1 MTEEHKMAN
10 TLSDLS
16 NEIAVISQAAEASVV
31 AVQAGAHRWSSGV
44 IWREGVVVTAE
55 RGVRRDENI
64 QVKLSGGRTLKAEL
78 AGRDPGS
85 DLAVLKVAGLD
96 APRAALPPATGTPR
110 VGSLVLVLGRSPN
123 SGLNASLGIV
133 SAASPAWRTWR
144 GGRLD
149 EYLRL
154 DARVF
159 PGSAGGAVVDVERRL
174 LGVATL
180 ALSRIAA
187 LAIPPS
193 TVDRVAGR
201 LLAEGHIPRGYLGI
215 GLQPVPISEASR
227 TKLSLG
233 NRSGLMAIQV
243 EPESPAEQAGMLPGD
258 ILVALDDQAV
268 EQLDDLMAFLDP
280 ESVGKSVRARLIRAG
295 TLTELP
301 LVVGGRPRRAA

>member
-1 MTEEHKMAN
+1 MAN
-10 TLSDLS
+10 LLSELS
-16 NEIAVISQAAEASVV
+16 NEIAAVSQAAEASVV
-31 AVQAGAHRWSSGV
+31 AVQAGSHRWSSGV
-44 IWREGVVVTAE
+44 IWRPGVVVTAE
-55 RGVRRDENI
+55 RGVRREEDI
-64 QVKLSGGRTLKAEL
+64 QVKVSDGRSLKAVL
-78 AGRDPGS
+78 AGRDAGS
-85 DLAVLKVAGLD
+85 DLAVLKVAGLE
-96 APRAALPPATGTPR
+96 APAAAIPAASGTPP

-149 EYLRL
+149 QYLRL

-187 LAIPPS
+187 LAVPPS
-193 TVDRVAGR
+193 TVDRVADR

-215 GLQPVPISEASR
+215 GLQAVPVSGASR

-233 NRSGLMAIQV
+233 NRSALMAIQV
-243 EPESPAEQAGMLPGD
+243 EPESPAEQAGILPGD
-258 ILVALDDQAV
+258 ILVALDDQV
-268 EQLDDLMAFLDP
+268 LEQLDDLMAFLDP
-280 ESVGKSVRARLIRAG
+280 ESVGKSVRARVIRAG
-295 TLTELP
+295 ALTELP
-301 LVVGGRPRRAA
+301 VVIGGRPRRAA

>member
-1 MTEEHKMAN
+1 MAN
-10 TLSDLS
+10 VLSDLS
-16 NEIAVISQAAEASVV
+16 NEIAAIAQAAEGAVV
-31 AVQAGAHRWSSGV
+31 AVQAGAHRWSSGM
-44 IWREGVVVTAE
+44 IWRTGVVVTAE
-55 RGVRRDENI
+55 RGLRREEDI
-64 QVKLSGGRTLKAEL
+64 QVKLADGRTLKAAL

-85 DLAVLKVAGLD
+85 DLAVLKVAGLE
-96 APRAALPPATGTPR
+96 APAAAVPPVSGTPR

-123 SGLNASLGIV
+123 SGLNVSFGIV

-149 EYLRL
+149 QYLRL
-154 DARVF
+154 DATVF

-174 LGVATL
+174 LGIASL
-180 ALSRIAA
+180 SLSRIAA

-193 TVDRVAGR
+193 TVDRVADR

-215 GLQPVPISEASR
+215 GLQPVAVSDSSR

-243 EPESPAEQAGMLPGD
+243 EPESPAEQAGILPGD
-258 ILVALDDQAV
+258 ILVALDDQPV

-295 TLTELP
+295 ALTELP
-301 LVVGGRPRRAA
+301 VVIGGRPRRAA